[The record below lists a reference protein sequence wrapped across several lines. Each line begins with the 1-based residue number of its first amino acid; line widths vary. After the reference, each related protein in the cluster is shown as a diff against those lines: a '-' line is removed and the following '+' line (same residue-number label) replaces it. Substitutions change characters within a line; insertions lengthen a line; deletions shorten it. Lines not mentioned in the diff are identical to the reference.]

1 MSAPAELLRAM
12 ADRIERNSED
22 EFAGCFVVIPPQSA
36 DGRGGDTVEML
47 LIDPT
52 RDPSNFWT
60 AAGFKLDTAVGR
72 FKEINSTPQLGYR

>member
-1 MSAPAELLRAM
+1 MSSPAELLRAM
-12 ADRIERNSED
+12 ADRIERNSES
-22 EFAGCFVVIPPQSA
+22 EFAGCFVVIPPQTP

-52 RDPSNFWT
+52 GDAANFWST
-60 AAGFKLDTAVGR
+60 AGNKLDTAVGR